1 METFKEKQSTDENI
15 KFIDLLPRKVL
26 HAIKR
31 VAHQDK
37 YKAALQMYRAFLKDK
52 DMKSRGLSKKKMQDI
67 AADHFKLSR
76 GEFAKI
82 LNRKT
87 RYEEA
92 PPGMADTVKKF
103 KKDGMDDD
111 MAFSLAWSIY
121 NKRNEEYLTEEKG
134 EDILPDDFLGGLPHE
149 VDMKASSGVRTVYKV
164 RSSDRESDRD
174 EILRILRQAGV
185 TAQIGS
191 GSSSVDPIDG
201 EFDNMKFRI
210 LVKPVSGGMGET
222 TLNASITELFACIAF
237 ELNYN
242 PTDVPSFHK
251 YLLGIDASKLT
262 CVMGKDLA
270 AAEETINKADTS
282 TKFAEKMENAIAIW
296 QFLKDQHADKPIKNV
311 YWGYRAKPAGVPR
324 GHPGDMFIEYTDK
337 KMLGVSLKAG
347 GKKTSE
353 PQLNTYVRPVFD
365 AFGESRTMAS
375 LRTKAYQQVYSKI
388 KDMPAEANFDG
399 GKNGRHKDR
408 AKTENILKAY
418 DKKNNRAYEKDY
430 DTMLEIM
437 RQGIVNL
444 FNKNKKKTVDYIIA
458 EILRDAPGVPT
469 MVVKAIGSTYEEVTD
484 RNEVGVFLPQVK
496 FVKAVTARS
505 SKQNWYIILQSGDD
519 SITMAMSIRS
529 NKSGHAGKKKLGQFP
544 LGLAVKYNGIAK

>member
-1 METFKEKQSTDENI
+1 MQQFKEQVHETTQMRI
-15 KFIDLLPRKVL
+15 IDLLPKKVK
-26 HAIKR
+26 HMIYR
-31 VAHQDK
+31 IAHQDK
-37 YKAALQMYRAFLKDK
+37 YKGALLMIKHLRKDP
-52 DMKSRGLSKKKMQDI
+52 DVISRGLSKKKIQDI
-67 AADHFKLSR
+67 AADHFKLNHR
-76 GEFAKI
+76 EFAKI

-103 KKDGMDDD
+103 KADGMDDE
-111 MAFSLAWSIY
+111 MAFALAWKIY
-121 NKRNEEYLTEEKG
+121 NKKEEYITEEKG
-134 EDILPDDFLGGLPHE
+134 DDILPDDFLGGLPHE

-164 RSSDRESDRD
+164 RSSDREADRD

-201 EFDNMKFRI
+201 EFDNMRFRI

-222 TLNASITELFACIAF
+222 TLNSSITELFPCIAF
-237 ELNYN
+237 ETNYN
-242 PTDVPSFHK
+242 PKSVEEFHK
-251 YLLGIDASKLT
+251 YLLGVDVSKLS
-262 CVMGKDLA
+262 CVLGKDLA

-282 TKFAEKMENAIAIW
+282 TKFAEKMENAIGIW
-296 QFLKDQHADKPIKNV
+296 QFLKDQHKDKPIKNV
-311 YWGYRAKPAGVPR
+311 YWGYRAKPAGVGR

-365 AFGESRTMAS
+365 AFKESRTMAS
-375 LRTKAYQQVYSKI
+375 LRSKAYQQVYSKI
-388 KDMPAEANFDG
+388 KDMPAEEGFDG
-399 GKNGRHKDR
+399 GPNGRHKDR
-408 AKTENILKAY
+408 AKTENILKVY

-437 RQGIVNL
+437 RQGIVDL
-444 FNKNKKKTVDYIIA
+444 FNKNKKKTVEYIIA

-469 MVVKAIGSTYEEVTD
+469 MVIKAIGSTYEEVTD

-505 SKQNWYIILQSGDD
+505 SKQNWYIILQSGND